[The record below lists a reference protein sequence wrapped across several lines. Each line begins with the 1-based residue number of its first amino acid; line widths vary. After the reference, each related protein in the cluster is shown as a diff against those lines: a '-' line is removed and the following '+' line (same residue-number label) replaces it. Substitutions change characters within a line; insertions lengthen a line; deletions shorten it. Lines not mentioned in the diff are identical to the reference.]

1 MSEVARLMEQI
12 RLEYEAAQRGLTG
25 LASGTARHDFINKK
39 LENIEHCHEVLQML
53 VGKQEA
59 VKMLAEVF
67 EQHTDEQEGNTN
79 EQTPL

>member
-39 LENIEHCHEVLQML
+39 LENIEQCHEVLQTL

-59 VKMLAEVF
+59 IKLLAEVF
-67 EQHTDEQEGNTN
+67 EQKSEEQEDNNNG
-79 EQTPL
+79 QARL